1 MTFNVAGG
9 KMEDLSGGE
18 GSQGGFQPLVAA
30 VQHAS
35 PDVLVLQEA
44 TEWQLADGATVSLT
58 AHVAGAAGFDGHH
71 YFHPTVSLKQHMRVT
86 RPFMVEA
93 LFHDVLDWR
102 LGNSVLVRGGFVQL
116 GDPSCP
122 GTPRSVPLFRAPL
135 YEGDR
140 NTEPRDAVLARANYA
155 PVYPFVVGT
164 HLTTLT
170 AERGAGAEPEAASRA
185 REIRAGEA
193 ERILALLDAHV
204 LRRQEVVLLLGDF
217 NAERDEPSI
226 AAVLEGRGG
235 FQVLSGTELTH
246 RTTSLSIDHILVY
259 PRHRLLDYRCWTVDC
274 PASDHSAVVADVVL
288 R

>member
-9 KMEDLSGGE
+9 KEERPSDGE
-18 GSQGGFQPLVAA
+18 AARDRFQALVAA
-30 VQHAS
+30 VRQAS

-44 TEWQLADGATVSLT
+44 TEWRLVDGATVSLT
-58 AHVAGAAGFDGHH
+58 RNLACAAGFDGHH
-71 YFHPTVSLKQHMRVT
+71 YFAPTVSLEEHMRVT
-86 RPFMVEA
+86 RPRMVQA
-93 LFHDVLDWR
+93 LFDDVLDWR
-102 LGNSVLVRGGFVQL
+102 LGNSVLARGGFVRV
-116 GDPSCP
+116 GDPSRA

-155 PVYPFVVGT
+155 PIYPFVVGT

-170 AERGAGAEPEAASRA
+170 GERGPRAQPEAARRA
-185 REIRAGEA
+185 REIRALEA

-204 LRRQEVVLLLGDF
+204 LQRQEVALLLGDL

-226 AAVLEGRGG
+226 ADVLERRGG
-235 FQVLSGTELTH
+235 FQLLTGGEPTH
-246 RTTSLSIDHILVY
+246 RGTSLSIDHILVY

-274 PASDHSAVVADVVL
+274 PASDHRAVVADVVL